1 MFCLL
6 LFCVAVMPCHAAMAR
21 AGGGGGGG
29 GAGGGGGGGGTV
41 GAAGYSDGGQQS
53 SPISDVVFIV
63 LFVVSASGGAIV
75 YFLKVHEKGAKASH
89 EMKQLEKVDP
99 SWNFEDYKATIE
111 TIFYKVQN
119 AWMERDEDLAK
130 DCMSHNLYD
139 QYRTKS
145 EWMIVRHEKNILNN
159 LKLREA
165 VPVDIED
172 CAGSKNDAIWVYI
185 KASAADY
192 TVDDQTM
199 QLKTGSKISK
209 IFEEYWK
216 LIIEDN
222 RWVLDEIRQK
232 DEVNL
237 DSI

>member
-1 MFCLL
+1 M
-6 LFCVAVMPCHAAMAR
+6 
-21 AGGGGGGG
+21 
-29 GAGGGGGGGGTV
+29 GT
-41 GAAGYSDGGQQS
+41 AGYSDDEQQS
-53 SPISDVVFIV
+53 SPFAGVIFIV
-63 LFVVSASGGAIV
+63 LSMVFASGGAIV
-75 YFLKVHEKGAKASH
+75 YFLKVHEKGAKASN
-89 EMKQLEKVDP
+89 EMKQLEKFDP

-130 DCMSHNLYD
+130 DCLSHNLYD

-145 EWMIVRHEKNILNN
+145 EWMIVRHEKNILKN
-159 LKLREA
+159 LKLLEA

-172 CAGSKNDAIWVYI
+172 CAGSKNDVIWVYI
-185 KASAADY
+185 KASAVDY

-209 IFEEYWK
+209 TFEEYWK

-222 RWVLDEIRQK
+222 RWVLDEIKQK